1 MGLEVEDQP
10 AGKVHC
16 EIMNCVED
24 FPRLDFLVDDA
35 FLAYNEAV
43 VLAKVFSAKELSDA
57 HLPFSKVRHKLSDDF
72 KR

>member
-1 MGLEVEDQP
+1 
-10 AGKVHC
+10 
-16 EIMNCVED
+16 MNCVED